1 MLNEVKFSDL
11 NNQKKTQ
18 TIKDMQRAAHS
29 QGYDMSDPKPVPH
42 QGSHFTVDL
51 THRKTGKKV
60 TPATGRNLGGA
71 REKGGALDNTLRNS
85 TAETIKPRREI
96 GRADRPAAKAK
107 RKRRQQRIKHTNRE
121 TRPFKRKKN
130 SESFVSEWQGD
141 FSYAVS
147 YYIIAAI
154 PRRLFL
160 ITQTKDA
167 PNCGSYDVLDKVRRM
182 HRARLSSVRRQQDS
196 L

>member
-60 TPATGRNLGGA
+60 TPANGRNLGGA

-85 TAETIKPRREI
+85 TADTIKQHAREI
-96 GRADRPAAKAK
+96 GRVDKRPKAKAK
-107 RKRRQQRIKHTNRE
+107 RKEEAAKN
-121 TRPFKRKKN
+121 KARKKRDRDPFTRKKTF
-130 SESFVSEWQGD
+130 ESFVTEC
-141 FSYAVS
+141 
-147 YYIIAAI
+147 
-154 PRRLFL
+154 
-160 ITQTKDA
+160 TQELTH
-167 PNCGSYDVLDKVRRM
+167 PML
-182 HRARLSSVRRQQDS
+182 
-196 L
+196 